1 MTENSM
7 REKPYFI
14 ILGGPT
20 GSGKSLMPQLILN
33 YLRKTNLVKYHF
45 KKLLIDDYIEYNP
58 LYKETILDII
68 EEYNCAPRKTGK
80 GDKCD
85 VVTPSAALA
94 KAFEEIYFK
103 VRRNGKCYGDFTQEI
118 KENNVKTMYANIT
131 KKYADIDRKFKT
143 KEKTKRQFD
152 EETKRQF
159 DEEIDKLTHFYD
171 EYYEKNC
178 EEQYKMDMEKYL
190 NSKDNIIVETTGKKI
205 PADLIKLATHHNY
218 NIIIAYIL
226 VEQNE
231 LRERIINRFR
241 DALYKFRS
249 ERSKKAPRF
258 PNISD
263 EIINNIK
270 ETLITLRN
278 VCLNK
283 KNSET
288 CGFNG
293 FKKRDSN
300 INLLIYDNADSSYI
314 EPKLVYDHN
323 IAGDYHLF
331 MNEKDFI
338 ELINKLL
345 GMPISPEEQTRRL
358 FSELPNSI
366 TKGGKNRRTIRKY
379 TSGRTKKNVTPR
391 NK

>member
-1 MTENSM
+1 M
-7 REKPYFI
+7 
-14 ILGGPT
+14 
-20 GSGKSLMPQLILN
+20 
-33 YLRKTNLVKYHF
+33 
-45 KKLLIDDYIEYNP
+45 
-58 LYKETILDII
+58 
-68 EEYNCAPRKTGK
+68 
-80 GDKCD
+80 
-85 VVTPSAALA
+85 
-94 KAFEEIYFK
+94 
-103 VRRNGKCYGDFTQEI
+103 
-118 KENNVKTMYANIT
+118 
-131 KKYADIDRKFKT
+131 
-143 KEKTKRQFD
+143 
-152 EETKRQF
+152 
-159 DEEIDKLTHFYD
+159 
-171 EYYEKNC
+171 
-178 EEQYKMDMEKYL
+178 
-190 NSKDNIIVETTGKKI
+190 
-205 PADLIKLATHHNY
+205 
-218 NIIIAYIL
+218 
-226 VEQNE
+226 EQNE

-300 INLLIYDNADSSYI
+300 INLLIYDNTDSSYI

-323 IAGDYHLF
+323 IAGDYHLY
-331 MNEKDFI
+331 MNEKHFI
-338 ELINKLL
+338 ELINKSL

-379 TSGRTKKNVTPR
+379 TSGRRKKNVTPR